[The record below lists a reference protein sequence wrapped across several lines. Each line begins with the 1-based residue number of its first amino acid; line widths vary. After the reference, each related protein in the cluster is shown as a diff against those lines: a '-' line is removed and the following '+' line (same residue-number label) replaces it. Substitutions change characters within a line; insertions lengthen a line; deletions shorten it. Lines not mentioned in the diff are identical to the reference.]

1 MRLFSLAIV
10 SALGAV
16 WLTTPVAAQQSS
28 SGSWVN
34 SPPPA
39 QTQAQAP
46 NAAQNG
52 GKAAAPAPA
61 AKPVQSAEDPMFL
74 TIGAGAYDIN
84 RPNID
89 AEFNIGWRSD
99 TRWWI
104 FKQHAGAVFTDAG
117 TMYGYW
123 GLLIDVYIGNRL
135 VLTPNTAVGL
145 WKRNGGPDLGH
156 TIEFRSGGELAWR
169 FDNRSRLGVGFY
181 HISNTGF
188 WANKNPGEETVLLNY
203 SIPTTMLFGDSDK
216 SGEKASL
223 KKSR

>member
-1 MRLFSLAIV
+1 
-10 SALGAV
+10 
-16 WLTTPVAAQQSS
+16 
-28 SGSWVN
+28 
-34 SPPPA
+34 
-39 QTQAQAP
+39 
-46 NAAQNG
+46 
-52 GKAAAPAPA
+52 
-61 AKPVQSAEDPMFL
+61 MFL

-84 RPNID
+84 RPNLD

-99 TRWWI
+99 ERWWI

-123 GLLIDVYIGNRL
+123 GLLIDIYIGNRL

-145 WKRNGGPDLGH
+145 WKRGGGPDLGH

-188 WANKNPGEETVLLNY
+188 WADKNPGEETVLLNY
-203 SIPTTMLFGDSDK
+203 SIPTTLLFGDSDK
-216 SGEKASL
+216 KSAEKAGF
-223 KKSR
+223 KKSK

>member
-1 MRLFSLAIV
+1 
-10 SALGAV
+10 LGAFALAAPAV
-16 WLTTPVAAQQSS
+16 AQQ
-28 SGSWVN
+28 GSWVN
-34 SPPPA
+34 NPPPA
-39 QTQAQAP
+39 QAQAP
-46 NAAQNG
+46 NTSPSN
-52 GKAAAPAPA
+52 GKAAAPAAAPA
-61 AKPVQSAEDPMFL
+61 SKPVQSAEDPMFL

-84 RPNID
+84 RPNLD

-99 TRWWI
+99 ERWWI

-123 GLLIDVYIGNRL
+123 GLLIDIYIGNRL

-145 WKRNGGPDLGH
+145 WKRGGGPDLGH

-188 WANKNPGEETVLLNY
+188 WADKNPGEETVLLNY
-203 SIPTTMLFGDSDK
+203 SIPTTLLFGDSDK
-216 SGEKASL
+216 KSAEKAGF
-223 KKSR
+223 KKSK